1 MPARKRHRHQPAP
14 TDPIVRFGR
23 GLIEQAE
30 KEKAAQERLHADR
43 AEAKRQEQLAAER
56 AAAIAAA
63 TARVEQAIASAKRAR
78 ASGRGIAEAD
88 AEWKA
93 AKAALIELETGE
105 APGWI

>member
-23 GLIEQAE
+23 GLIDQAE
-30 KEKAAQERLHADR
+30 KEQAAQERRRAER

-63 TARVEQAIASAKRAR
+63 TARVERAIADAKRAR
-78 ASGRGIAEAD
+78 TSGRGIAEAD

-105 APGWI
+105 APGWR

>member
-23 GLIEQAE
+23 ELIEQAE
-30 KEKAAQERLHADR
+30 KKKAAEERRQAEL

-63 TARVEQAIASAKRAR
+63 TARVEQAIANAKRAR
-78 ASGRGIAEAD
+78 SSGRGVPEAD
-88 AEWKA
+88 EEWKA

-105 APGWI
+105 APGWS